1 MARLV
6 VLFCTFFILITI
18 GCRQVDDITRIA
30 VIHSIENPELA
41 AMYQAFAQKTAD
53 SLNIHVSIIN
63 AGSTFSAAH
72 YDSLLSDVNA
82 ISAPATI
89 KNAELAEI
97 VAKRKRTP
105 LIQHKTNEYKSE
117 DYYRAGQKA
126 GRHVAK
132 LFGESGRFGI
142 FTSSLNNMSTNESIR
157 GFREE
162 LMTAQNKWR
171 QVNIITF
178 GAKEESALEQFRDLN
193 RFGARIVWLFADG
206 NRPFL
211 ESLKANKKNNY
222 FIAVD
227 LHASKNYIKLLE
239 ENVLDAIASK
249 NVKADGRTSVLEA
262 AAALTNQEQVDHFQF
277 NASILLNT
285 DSCLVVE

>member
-1 MARLV
+1 VARLV
-6 VLFCTFFILITI
+6 VLFCVFFILITI

-41 AMYQAFAQKTAD
+41 AMYQTFAQKTAD
-53 SLNIHVSIIN
+53 SLNMQISIIN
-63 AGSTFSAAH
+63 AGSTFSTAH
-72 YDSLLSDVNA
+72 YDSLLSGVNV
-82 ISAPATI
+82 IFAPATI
-89 KNAELAEI
+89 KNAGLAEI
-97 VAKRKRTP
+97 VAKQKRTP
-105 LIQHKTNEYKSE
+105 LVQHKTHDYKSE

-178 GAKEESALEQFRDLN
+178 GTKEESALAQFRDLN

-206 NRPFL
+206 NRPFF

-239 ENVLDAIASK
+239 EKVLDAIASK
-249 NVKADGRTSVLEA
+249 NVKADGRASVLEA
-262 AAALTNQEQVDHFQF
+262 EAALTNQEQVDTFQF